1 MCFGV
6 DLIGFILFGTLCVYW
21 TWMSFAVL
29 SLEKFSA
36 IISLFFFK
44 FLYFLIISLNKLF
57 APFSLFFFW
66 GPFNVNVHL
75 MLSKISLN
83 LSSFL
88 KFFSFGQPQWRSG
101 LAPPAAGGVILNTRD
116 RVPHRASCMEP
127 ASPSACVSASL
138 FALSLNE

>member
-1 MCFGV
+1 MRLFVSCCFKSSLFIFNLWHFNFFDILIIMCFGV

-66 GPFNVNVHL
+66 GCPNEKNFKNEDRLRDILDN
-75 MLSKISLN
+75 IRWT
-83 LSSFL
+83 FTL
-88 KFFSFGQPQWRSG
+88 KGPQKKKREKG
-101 LAPPAAGGVILNTRD
+101 AK
-116 RVPHRASCMEP
+116 
-127 ASPSACVSASL
+127 SL
-138 FALSLNE
+138 FKEIIKK